1 MNTIN
6 KEYFFDMLE
15 ERKLSLRA
23 LAKRMNMAHSQ
34 LSATLYG
41 KRRMQL
47 DEAAQISQILGAPLI
62 EIVSAMG
69 IEAKPALGK
78 RVRLAGFL
86 DSRGMVSLYG
96 GDVIESVAAPFSMPA
111 RTSAVQVR
119 DTSAPADG
127 WVLFYEM
134 GDNVDASAVGRLSVC
149 ELANGSLVVGTVK
162 PGDDIGTFN
171 VTGFYDAKGI
181 ELRRAAPVII
191 IRP

>member
-1 MNTIN
+1 M
-6 KEYFFDMLE
+6 E
-15 ERKLSLRA
+15 
-23 LAKRMNMAHSQ
+23 MAHSQ

-69 IEAKPALGK
+69 IDAKPALGK
-78 RVRLAGFL
+78 RVRLTGFL
-86 DSRGMVSLYG
+86 DSRGMVSIYG
-96 GDVIESVAAPFSMPA
+96 SDAIESVAAPFSLPP
-111 RTSAVQVR
+111 RTSAIQVR
-119 DTSAPADG
+119 DANAPADG

-134 GDNVDASAVGRLSVC
+134 GADVDASAVGRLSVC
-149 ELANGSLVVGTVK
+149 ELADGSIVVGTLK
-162 PGDDIGTFN
+162 PGEDIGTFN

-181 ELRRAAPVII
+181 ELRRAAPVLI

>member
-15 ERKLSLRA
+15 ERKMSLRA
-23 LAKRMNMAHSQ
+23 LAKRMDMAHSQ

-69 IEAKPALGK
+69 IDAKPATGK

-86 DSRGMVSLYG
+86 GSSGKVSLYG
-96 GDVIESVAAPFSMPA
+96 GDVIESVAAPFSLPP

-119 DTSAPADG
+119 DANAPADG

-134 GDNVDASAVGRLSVC
+134 GSDVDASAVGRLSVC
-149 ELANGSLVVGTVK
+149 ELADGSLVVGTLK
-162 PGDDIGTFN
+162 PGDEIGTFN

-181 ELRRAAPVII
+181 ELRRAAPVLVIK
-191 IRP
+191 P